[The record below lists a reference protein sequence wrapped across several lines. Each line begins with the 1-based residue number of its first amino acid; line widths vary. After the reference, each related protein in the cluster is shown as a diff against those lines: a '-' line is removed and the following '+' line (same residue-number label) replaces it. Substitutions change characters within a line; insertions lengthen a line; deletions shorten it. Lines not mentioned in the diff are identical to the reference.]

1 MKTHL
6 FSLFGAALL
15 VAVPTVALL
24 PGCGGG
30 SSGLVQP
37 NTPASQTFQSN
48 LQLSSGQSAALTLK
62 VTGTAANGT
71 LVVPPSSSQ
80 KRLNHGTSNLL
91 AAAVAA
97 GAYPVAGTVSANN
110 GFNVS
115 GSFPSP
121 LGDFSI
127 AGQLP
132 VGNING
138 DYTLTVGD
146 QTASGAFVAPTT
158 TTGPPATATPKPVV
172 TVTPTPPVMQPGRT
186 ALDFAS
192 LGRGFDYQQG
202 SYSLGWKFSVGKSIR
217 VTSLGF
223 YDDLQDGLK
232 QNHLVG
238 IYDKT
243 TKQLLAST
251 TVLPSD
257 PRTGFFHFHDLATP
271 LVLTTGRDYYVVAL
285 TGTERYAVNVTALTV
300 DPAINFKGFAVDYNN
315 DPASTL
321 IYPTTEQADINGDF
335 GPTFRFQSG

>member
-1 MKTHL
+1 MNKHL
-6 FSLFGAALL
+6 LSLLGAALL
-15 VAVPTVALL
+15 VAVPMVALL

-30 SSGLVQP
+30 GGLIQP

-80 KRLNHGTSNLL
+80 QRLRQGSSNLL

-97 GAYPVAGTVSANN
+97 GTYPVAGAVSANS

-192 LGRGFDYQQG
+192 
-202 SYSLGWKFSVGKSIR
+202 SAE
-217 VTSLGF
+217 
-223 YDDLQDGLK
+223 
-232 QNHLVG
+232 
-238 IYDKT
+238 
-243 TKQLLAST
+243 AST
-251 TVLPSD
+251 INK
-257 PRTGFFHFHDLATP
+257 
-271 LVLTTGRDYYVVAL
+271 AL
-285 TGTERYAVNVTALTV
+285 TRLAG
-300 DPAINFKGFAVDYNN
+300 NFRLARVS
-315 DPASTL
+315 A
-321 IYPTTEQADINGDF
+321 
-335 GPTFRFQSG
+335 